1 MIIAF
6 QAFGVFATLQEN
18 PSLSIFLLA
27 PESLELP
34 LFLSTGE
41 VISSTFTSYLG
52 YSLKKGKNR
61 KDKWKKIIQC
71 TASQWT
77 YVVIPFLP
85 QTLNESE
92 WLRGKSKTKC
102 IFDFVNCS
110 IILKLQSF
118 YLYIG
123 TEFIFII
130 THIENNLQIRKS
142 KKKLLLLSKFSL
154 VNGKTVDVAEL
165 KEVNT
170 NENSEH

>member
-1 MIIAF
+1 M
-6 QAFGVFATLQEN
+6 
-18 PSLSIFLLA
+18 
-27 PESLELP
+27 ESLLHSRKILHCP
-34 LFLSTGE
+34 YFYLLQKAWNCLYFWVQGE
-41 VISSTFTSYLG
+41 VISSTFTSYLE

-154 VNGKTVDVAEL
+154 VNGKTVDVSEL